1 MSSEIKSDLKYAES
15 HEWVRVK
22 GDIAYIGI
30 TDHAQESLGE
40 IVYVEVPDTDQEI
53 EKGDEV
59 TTVESVKAAS
69 SIYAPI
75 SGTLVEANEE
85 LEEAPEKVNEDPYGA
100 FLFALKIKESSE
112 LDTLMDAA
120 AYEKFLAENED

>member
-15 HEWVRVK
+15 HEWVRVE

-40 IVYVEVPDTDQEI
+40 IVYVEVPDTDQEL

-85 LEEAPEKVNEDPYGA
+85 LEDAPEKVNEDPYGA

-112 LDTLMDAA
+112 LDNLMDAA
-120 AYEKFLAENED
+120 GYEKFLAENED